1 MSALVRT
8 LYIGHGNGCKGIECC
23 EVGENRGEAR
33 IREEEDERPHETVPG
48 RLMVEKSMGN
58 ADDGLLE
65 SEVHTAFNM
74 ESVGAKYGRSRRS
87 GMHAESAERMSV

>member
-1 MSALVRT
+1 
-8 LYIGHGNGCKGIECC
+8 
-23 EVGENRGEAR
+23 
-33 IREEEDERPHETVPG
+33 
-48 RLMVEKSMGN
+48 MVEKSMGN

-74 ESVGAKYGRSRRS
+74 ESVGAKYGRS